1 MKPIFSP
8 EIFGITIDI
17 TSSVLIQWCVIL
29 ILGIGAFLLTRNL
42 KLKPN
47 KTQSALEKLYQ
58 GIRDLQVGIMGEEYE
73 SFLPYIGTLMIY
85 LLILNFTG
93 LLGVKPPTAD
103 LSVTVSLAFTSFL
116 VVNLNAIKKH
126 GLVGVIPP
134 TADLSVTVSLAFTS
148 FLVVNLNAIKKH
160 GIAAYG
166 RGFMHPYAFMLPINI
181 MERFVLLISL
191 SLRLFGN
198 MMAAVVLVELVYH
211 ALGSVGMLAQF
222 GSPIIVHAYFDLFDG
237 ALQMIVFSMLTMIN
251 IKVIAEH

>member
-1 MKPIFSP
+1 MFRLESVKPIFSP

-17 TSSVLIQWCVIL
+17 TSSVIIQWCVIL

-85 LLILNFTG
+85 LLVLNLTG
-93 LLGVKPPTAD
+93 LLGV
-103 LSVTVSLAFTSFL
+103 V
-116 VVNLNAIKKH
+116 
-126 GLVGVIPP
+126 PP

-160 GIAAYG
+160 GIVAYG
-166 RGFMHPYAFMLPINI
+166 KGFVHPYAFMLPINI

-211 ALGSVGMLAQF
+211 ALGSIGMLAQF

>member
-1 MKPIFSP
+1 MFRVESNKPIFSP
-8 EIFGITIDI
+8 EIFGITINI
-17 TSSVLIQWCVIL
+17 TSSILIQWCVIL

-47 KTQSALEKLYQ
+47 KSQSALEKLYQ

-85 LLILNFTG
+85 LLVLNLTG

-126 GLVGVIPP
+126 GIV
-134 TADLSVTVSLAFTS
+134 
-148 FLVVNLNAIKKH
+148 
-160 GIAAYG
+160 AYG
-166 RGFMHPYAFMLPINI
+166 KGFMHPYGFMLPINI

-211 ALGSVGMLAQF
+211 ALGSVGVLAQF

>member
-1 MKPIFSP
+1 VFRLESNKPIFSP
-8 EIFGITIDI
+8 EIFGITINI
-17 TSSVLIQWCVIL
+17 TSSILIQWCVIL

-47 KTQSALEKLYQ
+47 KSQSALEKLYQ

-85 LLILNFTG
+85 LLVLNLTG
-93 LLGVKPPTAD
+93 LLGVK
-103 LSVTVSLAFTSFL
+103 
-116 VVNLNAIKKH
+116 
-126 GLVGVIPP
+126 PP

-211 ALGSVGMLAQF
+211 ALGSIGMLAQF

>member
-85 LLILNFTG
+85 LLVLNLTG
-93 LLGVKPPTAD
+93 LL
-103 LSVTVSLAFTSFL
+103 
-116 VVNLNAIKKH
+116 
-126 GLVGVIPP
+126 GVIPP

-160 GIAAYG
+160 GIVAYG
-166 RGFMHPYAFMLPINI
+166 KGFMHPYAFMLPINI

-211 ALGSVGMLAQF
+211 ALGSIGVLAQF

>member
-1 MKPIFSP
+1 MFRLESVKPIFSP
-8 EIFGITIDI
+8 EIFGITINI
-17 TSSVLIQWCVIL
+17 TSSILIQWCVIL

-85 LLILNFTG
+85 LLVLNLTG
-93 LLGVKPPTAD
+93 LL
-103 LSVTVSLAFTSFL
+103 
-116 VVNLNAIKKH
+116 
-126 GLVGVIPP
+126 GVIPP

-211 ALGSVGMLAQF
+211 ALGSIGVLAQF

>member
-29 ILGIGAFLLTRNL
+29 VLGIGAFLLTRNL

-85 LLILNFTG
+85 LLVLNLTG
-93 LLGVKPPTAD
+93 LL
-103 LSVTVSLAFTSFL
+103 
-116 VVNLNAIKKH
+116 
-126 GLVGVIPP
+126 GVIPP

-148 FLVVNLNAIKKH
+148 FLVVNLNAVKKH
-160 GIAAYG
+160 GIVAYG
-166 RGFMHPYAFMLPINI
+166 RGFLHPYAFMLPINI

-211 ALGSVGMLAQF
+211 ALGSIGMLAQF

>member
-1 MKPIFSP
+1 MFRLESVKPIFSP

-17 TSSVLIQWCVIL
+17 TSSILIQWCVIL
-29 ILGIGAFLLTRNL
+29 VLGIGAFLLTRNL

-85 LLILNFTG
+85 LLVLNLTG
-93 LLGVKPPTAD
+93 LL
-103 LSVTVSLAFTSFL
+103 
-116 VVNLNAIKKH
+116 
-126 GLVGVIPP
+126 GVIPP

-160 GIAAYG
+160 GIVAYG
-166 RGFMHPYAFMLPINI
+166 RGFLHPYAFMLPINI

-211 ALGSVGMLAQF
+211 ALGSIGVLAQF

>member
-1 MKPIFSP
+1 MFRLESVKPIFSP

-17 TSSVLIQWCVIL
+17 TSSILIQWCVIL

-85 LLILNFTG
+85 LLVLNLTG
-93 LLGVKPPTAD
+93 LL
-103 LSVTVSLAFTSFL
+103 
-116 VVNLNAIKKH
+116 
-126 GLVGVIPP
+126 GVIPP

-160 GIAAYG
+160 GIVAYG
-166 RGFMHPYAFMLPINI
+166 RGFLHPYAFMLPINI

-211 ALGSVGMLAQF
+211 ALGSIGMLAQF

>member
-1 MKPIFSP
+1 MFRLESVKPIFSP

-17 TSSVLIQWCVIL
+17 TSSILIQWCVIL

-47 KTQSALEKLYQ
+47 KKQSALEKLYQ

-85 LLILNFTG
+85 LLVLNLTG
-93 LLGVKPPTAD
+93 LLGV
-103 LSVTVSLAFTSFL
+103 V
-116 VVNLNAIKKH
+116 
-126 GLVGVIPP
+126 PP

-211 ALGSVGMLAQF
+211 ALGSIGMFAQF

>member
-17 TSSVLIQWCVIL
+17 TSSILIQWCVIL
-29 ILGIGAFLLTRNL
+29 VLGIGAFLLTRNL

-85 LLILNFTG
+85 LLVLNLTG
-93 LLGVKPPTAD
+93 LL
-103 LSVTVSLAFTSFL
+103 
-116 VVNLNAIKKH
+116 
-126 GLVGVIPP
+126 GVIPP

-148 FLVVNLNAIKKH
+148 FLVVNLNAVKKH
-160 GIAAYG
+160 GIVAYG
-166 RGFMHPYAFMLPINI
+166 RGFLHPYAFMLPINI

-211 ALGSVGMLAQF
+211 ALGSIGMLAQF

>member
-1 MKPIFSP
+1 MFRLESVKPIFSP

-17 TSSVLIQWCVIL
+17 TSSVIIQWCVIL

-85 LLILNFTG
+85 LLVLNLTG
-93 LLGVKPPTAD
+93 LL
-103 LSVTVSLAFTSFL
+103 
-116 VVNLNAIKKH
+116 
-126 GLVGVIPP
+126 GVIPP

-160 GIAAYG
+160 GIVAYG
-166 RGFMHPYAFMLPINI
+166 KGFMHPYAFMLPINI

-211 ALGSVGMLAQF
+211 ALGSIGVLAQF

>member
-1 MKPIFSP
+1 MFRLESNKPIFSP
-8 EIFGITIDI
+8 EIFGITINI
-17 TSSVLIQWCVIL
+17 TTSILIQWCVIL

-47 KTQSALEKLYQ
+47 QTQSALEKLYQ
-58 GIRDLQVGIMGEEYE
+58 SIRELILGIMGDEYE
-73 SFLPYIGTLMIY
+73 SFVPYIGTLMIY
-85 LLILNFTG
+85 LLILNLTG

-103 LSVTVSLAFTSFL
+103 LSVTVSLAIT
-116 VVNLNAIKKH
+116 
-126 GLVGVIPP
+126 
-134 TADLSVTVSLAFTS
+134 T

-160 GIAAYG
+160 GIVAYG

-181 MERFVLLISL
+181 MERFVLLVSL

-198 MMAAVVLVELVYH
+198 MMAAVVLVELVYS
-211 ALGSVGMLAQF
+211 ALGSIGVVAQF

-237 ALQMIVFSMLTMIN
+237 ALQMVVFSMLTMIN

>member
-1 MKPIFSP
+1 MFRLESVKPIFSP

-17 TSSVLIQWCVIL
+17 TSSVIIQWCVIL

-85 LLILNFTG
+85 LLVLNLTG
-93 LLGVKPPTAD
+93 LLGV
-103 LSVTVSLAFTSFL
+103 V
-116 VVNLNAIKKH
+116 
-126 GLVGVIPP
+126 PP

-211 ALGSVGMLAQF
+211 ALGSIGVLAQF

>member
-1 MKPIFSP
+1 MFRLESVKPIFSP

-17 TSSVLIQWCVIL
+17 TSSILIQWCVIL
-29 ILGIGAFLLTRNL
+29 VLGIGAFLLTRNL

-85 LLILNFTG
+85 LLVLNLTG
-93 LLGVKPPTAD
+93 LL
-103 LSVTVSLAFTSFL
+103 
-116 VVNLNAIKKH
+116 
-126 GLVGVIPP
+126 GVIPP

-160 GIAAYG
+160 GIVAYG
-166 RGFMHPYAFMLPINI
+166 RGFLHPYAFMLPINI

-211 ALGSVGMLAQF
+211 ALGSIGMLAQF